1 MENSFFNTAL
11 GRFRL
16 VAILEGISYLV
27 LLFIA
32 MPLKYIWQLPLA
44 VKYTGWAHG
53 VLFVL
58 YMLLLLLVWIEL
70 KWKFT
75 RVLWAFVASL
85 IPFGTFILDKQL
97 QKESK

>member
-1 MENSFFNTAL
+1 MENNFFSSTL

-32 MPLKYIWQLPLA
+32 MPMKYIWHLPLA

-70 KWKFT
+70 KWKFSK
-75 RVLWAFVASL
+75 VLWAFVASL

-97 QKESK
+97 QEEPD

>member
-1 MENSFFNTAL
+1 MENSFFSTTL

-16 VAILEGISYLV
+16 VALLEGVSYLV

-32 MPLKYIWQLPLA
+32 MPMKYIWNFPLA

-70 KWKFT
+70 KWKFSK
-75 RVLWAFVASL
+75 VLWAFVASL

-97 QKESK
+97 QKNQ

>member
-1 MENSFFNTAL
+1 MENNFFSSAL

-97 QKESK
+97 QKE

>member
-1 MENSFFNTAL
+1 MENNFFSSAL

-32 MPLKYIWQLPLA
+32 MPMKYIWHQPLA

-97 QKESK
+97 QKE

>member
-1 MENSFFNTAL
+1 MENNFFSSAL

-32 MPLKYIWQLPLA
+32 MPMKYIWHMPLA

-75 RVLWAFVASL
+75 KVLWAFVASL

-97 QKESK
+97 QKE

>member
-1 MENSFFNTAL
+1 MENSFFNSAL

-16 VAILEGISYLV
+16 VAILEGVSYLI

-58 YMLLLLLVWIEL
+58 YMVLLLLVWIEL

-75 RVLWAFVASL
+75 KVLWAFVASL

-97 QKESK
+97 KNEGK

>member
-1 MENSFFNTAL
+1 MENSFFSTTL

-16 VAILEGISYLV
+16 VALLEGVSYLV

-32 MPLKYIWQLPLA
+32 MPMKYVWGLPLA

-70 KWKFT
+70 KWKFSK
-75 RVLWAFVASL
+75 VLWAFVASL

-97 QKESK
+97 QKKQ